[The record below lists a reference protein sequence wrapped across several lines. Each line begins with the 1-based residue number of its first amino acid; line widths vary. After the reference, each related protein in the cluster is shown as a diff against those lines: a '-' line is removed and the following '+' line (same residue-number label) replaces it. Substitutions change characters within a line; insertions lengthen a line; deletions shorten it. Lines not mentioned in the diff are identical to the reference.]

1 MPLTSTLLSV
11 YLAVSGA
18 TATAQSTTGTLIT
31 GTDTTSQYFVNMD
44 PNDIVNGQFGAV
56 PPISSASSTS
66 DVVNWLGTM
75 DEIFTRV
82 ATGGLTTLPTNGFAA
97 IETMK
102 TEITTAPDL
111 LSDAAVL
118 KSVLH
123 VLPSLWDVGFW
134 YKPVDDWKTS
144 FGCVFNKAVSASKL
158 AGDSSCYD
166 AAVNATSLMV
176 RFTKDQVFW
185 NGEDQGDSVE
195 LQGQNK
201 DYLAYLPELVAQLS
215 KKKGFT
221 LTEAQLRTFMAT
233 KMPSKT
239 EGMDTA
245 AAFPVFVDTS
255 IYKASDAAALAEFVR

>member
-1 MPLTSTLLSV
+1 MPRTAALLTFCLV
-11 YLAVSGA
+11 ISGA
-18 TATAQSTTGTLIT
+18 AATTQSTTALIT
-31 GTDTTSQYFVNMD
+31 GTDTTSAYFVNMD

-56 PPISSASSTS
+56 PPISSTSSTN
-66 DVVNWLGTM
+66 DVISWLGTM

-82 ATGGLTTLPTNGFAA
+82 ATGGLTTLPANGFTA
-97 IETMK
+97 IETLK
-102 TEITTAPDL
+102 TEITTTPNL
-111 LSDAAVL
+111 LSDASVL

-123 VLPSLWDVGFW
+123 VLPSLWDIGFW

-158 AGDSSCYD
+158 AEDSSCYD
-166 AAVNATSLMV
+166 AAVNATSLMI

-215 KKKGFT
+215 KRKGFT

-255 IYKASDAAALAEFVR
+255 IYKESDAAALAEFVR